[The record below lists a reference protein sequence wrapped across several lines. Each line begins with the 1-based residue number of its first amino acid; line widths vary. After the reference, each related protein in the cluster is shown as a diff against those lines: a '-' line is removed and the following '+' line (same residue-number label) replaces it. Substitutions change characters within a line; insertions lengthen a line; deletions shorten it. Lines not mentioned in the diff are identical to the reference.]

1 MPMDFVTDTHSLIW
15 YFTEDSRLS
24 RKAFDAFEGTVKDGT
39 VIVPAVVL
47 AEIMFI
53 AKKGRVTLTFE
64 DTLKKVEGYENFDIA
79 PLDAEILKIAD
90 RIEPDLEMHDKLI
103 VATALYYEAALITKD
118 DMIGKS
124 GIVPAIW

>member
-1 MPMDFVTDTHSLIW
+1 MPMDFVTDTHTLIW